1 MGCGCRKN
9 NSTKNDGKSELS
21 RYKFL
26 TPAQLEL
33 KRKQQEEEKKLLED
47 KTKRGN

>member
-1 MGCGCRKN
+1 MGCGCRK
-9 NSTKNDGKSELS
+9 SSPPKSDGKSELS

-33 KRKQQEEEKKLLED
+33 KRKQQEDEKKVLEE
-47 KTKRGN
+47 KTKR